1 MFNVS
6 PSDVHANSYLN
17 RRIQG
22 VGVDGPPL
30 PEFLICYSIWKPF
43 YLYGKP
49 LIFLNKM
56 RYILWVV
63 ALLEACDI
71 TNNGR
76 HLARYLGF
84 LPRIRIIFCAL
95 HENNIA

>member
-6 PSDVHANSYLN
+6 LSDVHANSYLN

-22 VGVDGPPL
+22 VGVDGPP
-30 PEFLICYSIWKPF
+30 PEFLICYSIWIRF

-49 LIFLNKM
+49 LIFLNMM
-56 RYILWVV
+56 RYILLVV

-76 HLARYLGF
+76 HLARHLGF
-84 LPRIRIIFCAL
+84 LPRIRIILCAL
-95 HENNIA
+95 HENNT

>member
-6 PSDVHANSYLN
+6 LSDVHANSYLN

-22 VGVDGPPL
+22 VGVDGPP
-30 PEFLICYSIWKPF
+30 PEFLICYSIWIRF

-49 LIFLNKM
+49 LIFLNMM
-56 RYILWVV
+56 RYILLVV

-76 HLARYLGF
+76 HLARHLGF

-95 HENNIA
+95 HENNT